1 MLHTLDKNPFTSLCE
16 PNTMTK
22 HTLLDGNT
30 IDLTK
35 IPIDSILKQTLSEDM
50 RQFHSGCM
58 LLQSMYHGGKIEAG
72 IYLMGLMHQCRN
84 DLEKLIIVVDCLKFL
99 NTRECADLLFSE
111 MRRVKSSNT
120 TRKYLN
126 MVISTLS
133 CFPLE
138 LVEDGF
144 IELADDKD
152 FSYKMRNKFKE
163 TLERIRYD

>member
-1 MLHTLDKNPFTSLCE
+1 
-16 PNTMTK
+16 MTI
-22 HTLLDGNT
+22 HPLFDDNT

-35 IPIDSILKQTLSEDM
+35 FPIDSVLKQTMSEDM

-58 LLQSMYHGGKIEAG
+58 LLQSMCHGGKTEAG
-72 IYLMGLMHQCRN
+72 IYLMGLMHQCKN

-111 MRRVKSSNT
+111 MKRVKSSNT

-138 LVEDGF
+138 LVEGGF
-144 IELADDKD
+144 VKLTDDKV

-163 TLERIRYD
+163 VLETMRYD